1 MKKKSRKSKKKTR
14 KKRNVYRANTSGIFT
29 DGSVADGV
37 DQDLDG
43 VLLGHQVDDLERVLD
58 NAKHKEKQ

>member
-1 MKKKSRKSKKKTR
+1 M
-14 KKRNVYRANTSGIFT
+14 NVYRANTSGIFT
-29 DGSVADGV
+29 DGGVADGV

-58 NAKHKEKQ
+58 DAKHKEKQ